1 MASGCSGVLRAWRD
15 AEKEAGDEAED
26 EGRSVNQR
34 QAAFVREYL
43 VDLNATQAATRAG
56 YSAKTAHV
64 IGHELLRKPEIAE
77 AVSIAQ
83 HERGQRTEI
92 TADRVLKELARIA
105 FFDIRKLYDEAG
117 NLKKPHELDDDTAAA
132 LVGIDTQETSTNGE
146 DASIIITRKA
156 KVIERTA
163 ALTLAMRHL
172 GMLKDKLEIED
183 ITDRAEV
190 MRRKRAERLGKA

>member
-1 MASGCSGVLRAWRD
+1 M
-15 AEKEAGDEAED
+15 
-26 EGRSVNQR
+26 NQR

-105 FFDIRKLYDEAG
+105 FFDIRKLYAEDG
-117 NLKKPHELDDDTAAA
+117 SLKKPHELDDDTAAA
-132 LVGIDTQETSTNGE
+132 LVGIDTQETSTGGE
-146 DASIIITRKA
+146 DAAIIITRKA

-183 ITDRAEV
+183 ITDRAEI